1 MRDVI
6 TKVQKGFANKKIED
20 FKKLS
25 VPMKWK
31 AIRGDP
37 TLFAYAILKDPLD
50 HTKPFRAY
58 DWQSLFLSDKSKN
71 KLLVKARQIGGSQ
84 AICVDILHKLTWA
97 DSDRTMLVFSKGEKQ
112 AQDIVYKLRLLMRN
126 AKITYA
132 PTLKVDSKSELYK
145 KNKNGTECR
154 VISEVATFS
163 ALGHSPSDIYVDEYS
178 YFERDKDFYEHII
191 LPMTAKTNA
200 ATTILSSPW
209 STMTHFY
216 ILYKN
221 NPYFSKYH
229 FDYKLCHPESWA
241 KMMKNTVDI
250 INYRSEVLAEFV
262 SGEANQYYPAEL
274 VDECTGVV
282 DKIISSDKV
291 YYIGVDWGQ
300 MKSANVVTVISHQRI
315 DEHTNDVQVVE
326 VITRKRVPYTA
337 IMGEIRILNDRYN
350 PSQIFCDTGAGAAQV
365 DMFNQE
371 LGINV
376 EGVPFTL
383 QSKIDMNSNLKKL
396 MERKEIKLPNYKP
409 LTDELKSFQY
419 QISTLSKKMKL
430 FGDPDDHVD
439 SLALACM
446 GVSNYRPV
454 SLTIIPKKSIVDM
467 TKNKIQQ
474 DLINN
479 TLREQLV
486 VCEKCMKECSS
497 DPYFM
502 LDKSEIKPDKKYLCP
517 NHS

>member
-1 MRDVI
+1 MDII
-6 TKVQKGFANKKIED
+6 TKVNPNIINQKIENL
-20 FKKLS
+20 KTLS
-25 VPMKWK
+25 APMKWK
-31 AIRGDP
+31 EIRRDP
-37 TLFAYAILKDPLD
+37 SLFAYSILKDPLNN
-50 HTKPFRAY
+50 TKPFRVY
-58 DWQSLFLSDKSKN
+58 PWQDLFLNDKSQN
-71 KLLVKARQIGGSQ
+71 RLLVKARQIGGSQ
-84 AICVDILHKLTWA
+84 AICVDILHKITWA
-97 DSDRTMLVFSKGEKQ
+97 DSDRTLLVFSKGEKQ
-112 AQDIVYKLRLLMRN
+112 AQDIIYKLRLLMRN
-126 AKITYA
+126 AKITYG

-145 KNKNGTECR
+145 KNKNDTECR

-163 ALGHSPSDIYVDEYS
+163 ALGHSPSDIYLDEFS
-178 YFERDKDFYEHII
+178 YVERDKDFYEHII

-209 STMTHFY
+209 STMTYFHT
-216 ILYKN
+216 LYKKN
-221 NPYFSKYH
+221 KYFSKYH
-229 FDYKLCHPESWA
+229 FDYKVCHPESWA

-274 VDECTGVV
+274 VDACTGVV

-300 MKSANVVTVISHQRI
+300 MKSANVVTVISHQKI

-350 PSQIFCDTGAGAAQV
+350 PAQIFCDTGAGAAQV

-376 EGVPFTL
+376 QGVPFTL

-396 MERKEIKLPNYKP
+396 MERKEIKLPDYKP

-419 QISTLSKKMKL
+419 QISTISKKMKL

-446 GVSNYRPV
+446 GVSSHKPV
-454 SLTIIPKKSIVDM
+454 SAIFIEKPNKELKNVSG
-467 TKNKIQQ
+467 TK
-474 DLINN
+474 
-479 TLREQLV
+479 LV
-486 VCEKCMKECSS
+486 VCPKCAEEGLES
-497 DPYFM
+497 PYHEVPAY
-502 LDKSEIKPDKKYLCP
+502 DYIKGKKYYCYR
-517 NHS
+517 HCS